1 MDILQ
6 GIEWFINSDPKNA
19 IIKQTNKKLTKKDLN
34 AFVFKNESDSDSNSN
49 SKKIKLSFPLNDNYL
64 FFVTREI
71 SLPVTVKQL
80 LTYIYDFY
88 NEPLLNEH
96 IDNAFNEMEEWKN
109 DIIDYYDGDASKL
122 TNFDVFTDECEPNFC
137 GVEYNEETDSYTV
150 HIGPE

>member
-6 GIEWFINSDPKNA
+6 NIEWFINTEPKHA

-34 AFVFKNESDSDSNSN
+34 AIVFNNESDNKN
-49 SKKIKLSFPLNDNYL
+49 NYNKIKLSFPLNDNYL
-64 FFVTREI
+64 FFLTREI

-80 LTYIYDFY
+80 LTCIYDFY
-88 NEPLLNEH
+88 KEPLLPEH
-96 IDNAFNEMEEWKN
+96 TDNAFNEMEDWKN
-109 DIIDYYDGDASKL
+109 DIIDYYDGDATKL
-122 TNFDVFTDECEPNFC
+122 TNFDVFTDDCEPDFC